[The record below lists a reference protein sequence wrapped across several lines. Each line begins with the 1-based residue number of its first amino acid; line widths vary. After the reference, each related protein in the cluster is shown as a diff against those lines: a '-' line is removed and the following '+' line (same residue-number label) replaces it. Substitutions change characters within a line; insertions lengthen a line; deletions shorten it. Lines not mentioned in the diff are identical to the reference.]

1 MKFKASQLLP
11 VLIAVSVAVVFTA
24 GNAVALSDGHATCN
38 YCHDLHGGPGNN
50 LLNQPNQSDHVLLV
64 EVVCSN
70 CHDAVDPPI
79 ATAPQV
85 STHNPNNRV
94 YGDWD
99 YISCRECHDP
109 HDNQVNADGGSN
121 LKMVGFRLDPAN
133 LPSGSSTAQIRLIS
147 NGGGNGPIDNQ
158 DHSDPAFLTDVIF
171 ADREQPDTD
180 FHRSDGRGICAIC
193 HPVRNLNGHTQTFLN
208 TNNCTRCHAHGAG
221 FNPP

>member
-1 MKFKASQLLP
+1 MNFRTSRIVLTLL
-11 VLIAVSVAVVFTA
+11 VLLAISAFAVGDVL
-24 GNAVALSDGHATCN
+24 ALSDGHATCN

-79 ATAPQV
+79 LTTPQV
-85 STHNPNNRV
+85 ATHNPNDRV

-109 HDNQVNADGGSN
+109 HDGQPNADGGTN
-121 LKMVGFRLDPAN
+121 IKMVGSRLDPAN
-133 LPSGSSTAQIRLIS
+133 LPSGSATAQIRLIN
-147 NGGGNGPIDNQ
+147 NGGGNGPVDNQ
-158 DHSDPAFLTDVIF
+158 DHTDPAFLTDVIF
-171 ADREQPDTD
+171 EDREQPGTD

-193 HPVRNLNGHTQTFLN
+193 HPDRNLSKHSQNFLN
-208 TNNCTRCHAHGAG
+208 SNRCTRCHAHSDG
-221 FNPP
+221 FMQ